1 MAATTAQ
8 QRASVFTFLKHGI
21 LLPASRCGLF
31 LQLVAVSAVL
41 STALHHFKSHALQP
55 LSPAAANLWAN
66 FCRRYVEAEALAT
79 LAENF
84 LADQGWLLLLG
95 AAYFV
100 SDIALAF
107 AIQIAT
113 VSAAVA
119 TFSGERHTFLP
130 FLRKAKGNAT
140 GPFVTVALGCLLKAA
155 FGGAIILY
163 YAAVFSHQH
172 SPRVLSRHAIL
183 GIIAVL
189 FYLFLD
195 VVCAVAVV
203 ASVAEPELRVRGT
216 GAMGRAWLLVWD
228 GEVQAALYV
237 TGTLLVGR
245 AVSEVCILAVALL
258 PRTAATVIAYYL
270 LLRAAQVFSAAAVT
284 AYYFECSKRNVEDPK
299 ARHTE

>member
-8 QRASVFTFLKHGI
+8 QPASAFTFLKHGV

-31 LQLVAVSAVL
+31 FQLVAVATVL
-41 STALHHFKSHALQP
+41 SMALHLFKFHTLQP
-55 LSPAAANLWAN
+55 LAPAVANLWAN
-66 FCRRYVEAEALAT
+66 FCRRDVEAEALAT
-79 LAENF
+79 LVENF

-95 AAYFV
+95 AAYLV
-100 SDIALAF
+100 ADIALAF
-107 AIQIAT
+107 AIQTAT

-119 TFSGERHTFLP
+119 AFSGEHHTFLSFP
-130 FLRKAKGNAT
+130 RKAKGNTT

-155 FGGAIILY
+155 FVGAIILY
-163 YAAVFSHQH
+163 YAAAFSHQH
-172 SPRVLSRHAIL
+172 SPRVLSCHAML
-183 GIIAVL
+183 GVIAVL

-195 VVCAVAVV
+195 VVCAVAIV
-203 ASVAEPELRVRGT
+203 ASVAEPGLRGT
-216 GAMGRAWLLVWD
+216 GAMGRAWRLVSD

-237 TGTLLVGR
+237 TGTLLLDR

-270 LLRAAQVFSAAAVT
+270 MLGAAQVFSAAAVT
-284 AYYFECSKRNVEDPK
+284 AYYFECSKRNVEDQK